1 LFKCDT
7 RKEKPMDALKPVS
20 HYKRKKKVNLST
32 AIIAVTAVV
41 MLSIFA
47 VLVTYIFFQHRYEQ
61 KIKDFMSGEF
71 SMYKTH
77 YKKLTFDIYIESRK
91 AAWREKQPLEEI
103 LAYFHNES
111 GFNRYAVSPS
121 GACGVGQL
129 MPAIQKK
136 YGVKNPFN
144 IKENIPAS
152 VKFFVYCKSRA
163 HGDVHLAYKKYN
175 GGPNRERF
183 PPGGESEI
191 YGKLCMKDLILTTV
205 MMNRFKILYIVS

>member
-1 LFKCDT
+1 
-7 RKEKPMDALKPVS
+7 MDAMKPVS
-20 HYKRKKKVNLST
+20 HYKRRKKVNMSS
-32 AIIAVTAVV
+32 AIIAVIAVV
-41 MLSIFA
+41 MVSIIA
-47 VLVTYIFFQHRYEQ
+47 ILGMYVYSQHRYEK

-91 AAWREKQPLEEI
+91 AAWKNKQPLEEI
-103 LAYFHNES
+103 LAYFNNES

-121 GACGVGQL
+121 GAQGVGQL

-136 YGVKNPFN
+136 YGVKNPFD

-152 VKFFVYCKSRA
+152 VKFFVYCKNRA
-163 HGDVHLAYKKYN
+163 RGDVHIAYMKYN

-183 PPGGESEI
+183 TPGGESEI
-191 YGKLCMKDLILTTV
+191 YGKRCMKDLIFTS
-205 MMNRFKILYIVS
+205 MMINRFRAFYIVS